1 MLSMQLVEGS
11 SAGICTAVSDTA
23 DTFTIVVMYPEIQH
37 WPAQAGLYISEVPRQ
52 GSYQPACLRYVEES
66 WKQLCFTKAN

>member
-52 GSYQPACLRYVEES
+52 GSYQPDMPA
-66 WKQLCFTKAN
+66 LC